1 MEKLGRHGARL
12 KDLRRRVKNRPEGQ
26 VFVDGRRLVADV
38 VRWGVPVFELYLAE
52 ELDPDPEIVAAAGE
66 SFVVDASVLDDLA
79 PTRHPQG
86 VLAVVADPRLPPWPA
101 REGVALWLDTV
112 QDPGNLGAI
121 VRSAAALGA
130 RAVLL
135 SPGCAD
141 PFHHA
146 AVRGSAGAV
155 FRLPISREVTA
166 ARVAERMSEASG
178 EVWAAGPGGTPI
190 DRWRPSD
197 PLVLLLG
204 AEGAGLSP
212 DARAIATGEVTI
224 PLEREIESLN
234 VAVAAGILLHHLR
247 SRS

>member
-26 VFVDGRRLVADV
+26 VVVDGRRLVADV
-38 VRWGVPVFELYLAE
+38 VRWGVPLLELYLAE
-52 ELDPDPEIVAAAGE
+52 GLDPDPEIAAAAGE
-66 SFVVDASVLDDLA
+66 VYTLDAAVLDELA

-86 VLAVVADPRLPPWPA
+86 VLAVVADPRRPPWPA

-130 RAVLL
+130 RSVLL

-141 PFHHA
+141 PFHPA
-146 AVRGSAGAV
+146 GVRGSSGAV
-155 FRLPISREVTA
+155 FRLPISRNVTA
-166 ARVAERMSEASG
+166 ARVAERMSESGG

-190 DRWRPSD
+190 DRWSPGN
-197 PLVLLLG
+197 PTVLLLG
-204 AEGAGLSP
+204 AEGAGLSLE
-212 DARAIATGEVTI
+212 ARAVATGEVTI
-224 PLEREIESLN
+224 PLDREIESLN
-234 VAVAAGILLHHLR
+234 VAVAAGILLERLR
-247 SRS
+247 S

>member
-1 MEKLGRHGARL
+1 MDKLGKHRARL
-12 KDLRRRVKNRPEGQ
+12 KDLRRRVKLRPEGQ
-26 VFVDGRRLVADV
+26 VIVDGRRLLADV
-38 VRWGVPVFELYLAE
+38 VRWNVPVLELYLVE
-52 ELDPDPEIVAAAGE
+52 GVEPDPEIVAAAGE
-66 SFVVDASVLDDLA
+66 VYIIDASVLDDLA
-79 PTRHPQG
+79 PTRPPQG
-86 VLAVVADPRLPPWPA
+86 VLAIVADPRRPPWPA

-155 FRLPISREVTA
+155 FRLPVSRDVPA
-166 ARVAERMSEASG
+166 ARVAERMSESSG
-178 EVWAAGPGGTPI
+178 EVWAAGPAGIPI
-190 DRWRPSD
+190 DRWNPSQ
-197 PLVLLLG
+197 PTVLLLG

-212 DARAIATGEVTI
+212 EARAVAGGEVTI
-224 PLEREIESLN
+224 PLDREIESLN
-234 VAVAAGILLHHLR
+234 VAVAAGILLERLR
-247 SRS
+247 S

>member
-1 MEKLGRHGARL
+1 MEKLGKHGARL
-12 KDLRRRVKNRPEGQ
+12 KDLRRRVKRRPDGQ
-26 VFVDGRRLVADV
+26 VIVDGRRLVADV

-52 ELDPDPEIVAAAGE
+52 GLDPDPEIAAAAGE
-66 SFVVDASVLDDLA
+66 VYTLDAEVLDELA
-79 PTRHPQG
+79 PTKHPQG
-86 VLAVVADPRLPPWPA
+86 VLAVVADPRRPPWPA

-155 FRLPISREVTA
+155 FRLPVTRDVPA
-166 ARVAERMSEASG
+166 ARVAERMSAASG
-178 EVWAAGPGGTPI
+178 EVWAAGPGGIPL
-190 DRWRPSD
+190 DRWQPSR

-212 DARAIATGEVTI
+212 EAMAVATGEVTI

-234 VAVAAGILLHHLR
+234 VAVAAGILLERLR
-247 SRS
+247 SG

>member
-1 MEKLGRHGARL
+1 MEKLGRHNARL
-12 KDLRRRVKNRPEGQ
+12 KDLRRRVRSRPEGE
-26 VFVDGRRLVADV
+26 VIVDGRRLVADV
-38 VRWGVPVFELYLAE
+38 VRWGVPVLELYLADGIE
-52 ELDPDPEIVAAAGE
+52 PDPEVVAAAGAC
-66 SFVVDASVLDDLA
+66 FAVDAAVLDDIA

-86 VLAVVADPRLPPWPA
+86 VLAVVCDPKLPAWPA

-121 VRSAAALGA
+121 IRSAAALGA
-130 RAVLL
+130 RSVLL

-166 ARVAERMSEASG
+166 ARVAERMSEAGG
-178 EVWAAGPGGTPI
+178 EVWAAGPGGIPI
-190 DRWRPSD
+190 DRWQPSS
-197 PLVLLLG
+197 PLVLMLG

-212 DARAIATGEVTI
+212 DALAVAIGEVTI
-224 PLEREIESLN
+224 PVDREIESLN
-234 VAVAAGILLHHLR
+234 VAVAAGILLERLR
-247 SRS
+247 S